1 MDAMDI
7 LEVMG
12 SIRDKHILSAREVR
26 RKKAVR
32 RMPYALAAILAL
44 VLVCAVLLQTPVG
57 AAAVETVKEAV
68 TKVIDRLFPP
78 KDVIVNLEGEPTA
91 IPHEAQGQEPQAE
104 VPGFAIYVDT
114 SSYEMTEEAGIT
126 YIRPLVFDDSLPKC
140 EMEIAHISGCD
151 AQSAARDHQNEVSSL
166 WDHVGELQWTDR
178 PLAWVFSLWQDGG
191 WDAQR
196 EDHYFADDGQGGT
209 FHITSRYFQEA
220 TEGHGTRF
228 AYMIQTFRVV
238 SSEDAEVAS
247 TEDTTAQIPEAASS
261 AEETLAAF
269 VTAYFAGDI
278 DGMRAYLTA
287 DFSSPLEGYPYDTT
301 PVLHAF
307 KNLDDPA
314 RDMEAQGFLTPSV
327 EFRERA
333 DSDSYTYL
341 SIVMKWE
348 DGRWKI
354 DSYGLE
360 G

>member
-7 LEVMG
+7 LEALG
-12 SIRDKHILSAREVR
+12 PIRDMYILSAGEVR
-26 RKKAVR
+26 RKKKPR

-44 VLVCAVLLQTPVG
+44 AILCTVLLQTPVG
-57 AAAVETVKEAV
+57 VAAVEAVKEAV
-68 TKVIDRLFPP
+68 TNVIERLFPP
-78 KDVIVNLEGEPTA
+78 KDVIVNLEGNPTA
-91 IPHEAQGQEPQAE
+91 IAHEAQGQEPQEE

-114 SSYEMTEEAGIT
+114 SGYEMIEEAGST
-126 YIRPLVFDDSLPKC
+126 YIRPLIFDASLPKC
-140 EMEIAHISGCD
+140 EMEITHIPGKS
-151 AQSAARDHQNEVSSL
+151 AQSTARDHREEVSAL
-166 WDHVGELQWTDR
+166 WDYVGELQWTDR
-178 PLAWVFSLWQDGG
+178 PLAWVFPLWQDGG

-209 FHITSRYFQEA
+209 YHITSRYFLEA
-220 TEGHGTRF
+220 AEGHGIRF

-238 SSEDAEVAS
+238 SSEDAEAAS
-247 TEDTTAQIPEAASS
+247 TEDTPAQILEAASS

-278 DGMRAYLTA
+278 DSMKAYLTA
-287 DFSSPLEGYPYDTT
+287 DFSSPVEGYPYDTT

-327 EFRERA
+327 EFWESA

-348 DGRWKI
+348 DGQWKI